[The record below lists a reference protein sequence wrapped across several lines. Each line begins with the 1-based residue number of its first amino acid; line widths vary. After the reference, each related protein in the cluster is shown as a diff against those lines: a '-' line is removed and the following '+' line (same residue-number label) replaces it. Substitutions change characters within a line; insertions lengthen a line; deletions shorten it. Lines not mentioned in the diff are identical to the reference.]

1 MNLNVE
7 QKRIIEAE
15 PNGHMIIKGVA
26 GSGKTTVAV
35 NRLPIL
41 IDRYAFQKD
50 DRILMI
56 TYNKALTKYVK
67 YIFEDIQKNNNEI
80 QDTLIFDKPSDDILD
95 ISTIDSIIYKYF
107 MSYCKKNKL
116 LLKVA
121 TQLQAK
127 NALLESILEV
137 SKKYPEVK
145 FVKSQNLSF
154 FKDEITWIK
163 ACGYTELV
171 EYQNADRIGRM
182 AKNSG
187 EGPQRLI
194 KNSNARQA
202 IYEVLVRYNERLQLD
217 GLVDFQDLGEY
228 ALKYIR
234 ENNAQKYTHILIDES
249 QDLSKIQLDFI
260 KELYN
265 EKEYSSITFILDVA
279 QSIYAHSWLVKG
291 RSFTSLGF
299 DMTGKS
305 RILSKN
311 YRTTTQIAQAAYSL
325 IENDK
330 NLMEDDNFVK
340 PSLIDRQGDY
350 PIYKC
355 FKTKDDE
362 KIYIKNILDDL
373 KEDYQLKDIAI
384 VARTKNQLKEMD
396 EYLKENDIPCKVLE
410 ANNKDFKFEEESVKL
425 ITMHS
430 IKGLEFKVVIIV
442 GLNDKIMPLK
452 SSNEIEDEEVID
464 TLNRKLLY
472 VAMTRSTELLF
483 MTSDGKPSKYVKE
496 INCKYLKLKKASK
509 IKMFHRI
516 NMDEYIFKE
525 KLQDQYGNEEVIRQ
539 WFLNEMKSSYGYPEE
554 LLDVEVKTN
563 IGSNVGLVD
572 VVISIYKNKT
582 KVPYIYGEIK
592 SWGLGTEDG
601 LRQVKSY
608 MSGNSDVQYGI
619 VTDGNDIEI
628 INKEF
633 EKVKDIPV
641 FSSSMLPEEI
651 ESVTYIDKKH
661 NRTYEIVRDSIDRK
675 EIILYEGNEELK
687 FDSNDLIKIPIY
699 NEIAAGVPI
708 TMNSQIE
715 EDCYMPRSIV
725 SDNSFILKVRGDS
738 MIDANINDGDYVVIK
753 SQNTATQGEIVAA
766 GLDGEATLKKYMR
779 MGSSILLVAEN
790 SAYEPIMVEE
800 GNVNIMGVLVGI
812 MKK

>member
-50 DRILMI
+50 DKILMI

-67 YIFEDIQKNNNEI
+67 YIFEDIQKHNNEI
-80 QDTLIFDKPSDDILD
+80 QDALIFDKPSDEILE
-95 ISTIDSIIYKYF
+95 ISTIDRIIFKYF
-107 MSYCKKNKL
+107 SMYCKRNKVN
-116 LLKVA
+116 LKLA
-121 TQLQAK
+121 TPIQTK

-145 FVKSQNLSF
+145 FIKQQNLSF
-154 FKDEITWIK
+154 FRDEITWIK

-171 EYQNADRIGRM
+171 EYQNTDRIGRM
-182 AKNSG
+182 SKNSG
-187 EGPQRLI
+187 DGPQRLI
-194 KNSNARQA
+194 KNSKAREA
-202 IYEVLVRYNERLQLD
+202 IYEILIKYNERLQIE

-228 ALKYIR
+228 ALKYIKGSKAER
-234 ENNAQKYTHILIDES
+234 YTHILIDES

-305 RILSKN
+305 RVLSKN

-330 NLMEDDNFVK
+330 NLIEDDNFVK

-355 FKTKDDE
+355 FKNKEEE
-362 KIYIKNILDDL
+362 KSYIKEIINSIKIDFAM
-373 KEDYQLKDIAI
+373 KDIAI
-384 VARTKNQLKEMD
+384 VGRTHNQLKEYE
-396 EYLKENDIPCKVLE
+396 EYLSENNIEAKVLD
-410 ANNKDFKFEEESVKL
+410 ANSNDFKFEEESIKL

-430 IKGLEFKVVIIV
+430 IKGLEFKVVIII

-452 SSNEIEDEEVID
+452 SSNDIEDAEVID

-496 INCKYLKLKKASK
+496 IDSKYLKLKKDSK
-509 IKMFHRI
+509 IKMFYRI
-516 NMDEYIFKE
+516 TMNDYMFKE
-525 KLQDQYGNEEVIRQ
+525 KLSDRYGNEELIRQ
-539 WFLNEMKSSYGYPEE
+539 WFLNEMKTSYGYPEE

-563 IGSNVGLVD
+563 IGSKVGLVD
-572 VVISIYKNKT
+572 VVISIYKNKV
-582 KVPYIYGEIK
+582 KVPYIFCEIK
-592 SWGLGTEDG
+592 SWGSGTIEG
-601 LRQVKSY
+601 ERQLKSY
-608 MSGNSDVQYGI
+608 ISGNSDVQYGI
-619 VTDGNDIEI
+619 ITDGNDIEI
-628 INKEF
+628 INRDF
-633 EKVKDIPV
+633 EKVKDIPA

-675 EIILYEGNEELK
+675 DIILYEGNDSIEFEE
-687 FDSNDLIKIPIY
+687 SELIKIPIY

-708 TMNSQIE
+708 TMNAQIE
-715 EDCYMPRSIV
+715 EDCYMPRNIV
-725 SDNSFILKVRGDS
+725 PDNSFILKVRGDS

-753 SQNTATQGEIVAA
+753 SQNTATQGEIIAA
-766 GLDGEATLKKYMR
+766 ALDGEATLKKYMR
-779 MGSSILLVAEN
+779 MGGSVLLVAEN

-800 GNVNIMGVLVGI
+800 GNVNVMGVLVGI

>member
-67 YIFEDIQKNNNEI
+67 YIFEDIQKNNNER

-116 LLKVA
+116 SLKVA

-260 KELYN
+260 KE
-265 EKEYSSITFILDVA
+265 
-279 QSIYAHSWLVKG
+279 
-291 RSFTSLGF
+291 
-299 DMTGKS
+299 
-305 RILSKN
+305 
-311 YRTTTQIAQAAYSL
+311 
-325 IENDK
+325 
-330 NLMEDDNFVK
+330 
-340 PSLIDRQGDY
+340 
-350 PIYKC
+350 
-355 FKTKDDE
+355 
-362 KIYIKNILDDL
+362 
-373 KEDYQLKDIAI
+373 
-384 VARTKNQLKEMD
+384 
-396 EYLKENDIPCKVLE
+396 
-410 ANNKDFKFEEESVKL
+410 
-425 ITMHS
+425 
-430 IKGLEFKVVIIV
+430 
-442 GLNDKIMPLK
+442 
-452 SSNEIEDEEVID
+452 
-464 TLNRKLLY
+464 
-472 VAMTRSTELLF
+472 
-483 MTSDGKPSKYVKE
+483 
-496 INCKYLKLKKASK
+496 
-509 IKMFHRI
+509 
-516 NMDEYIFKE
+516 
-525 KLQDQYGNEEVIRQ
+525 
-539 WFLNEMKSSYGYPEE
+539 
-554 LLDVEVKTN
+554 
-563 IGSNVGLVD
+563 
-572 VVISIYKNKT
+572 
-582 KVPYIYGEIK
+582 
-592 SWGLGTEDG
+592 
-601 LRQVKSY
+601 
-608 MSGNSDVQYGI
+608 
-619 VTDGNDIEI
+619 
-628 INKEF
+628 
-633 EKVKDIPV
+633 
-641 FSSSMLPEEI
+641 
-651 ESVTYIDKKH
+651 
-661 NRTYEIVRDSIDRK
+661 
-675 EIILYEGNEELK
+675 
-687 FDSNDLIKIPIY
+687 
-699 NEIAAGVPI
+699 
-708 TMNSQIE
+708 
-715 EDCYMPRSIV
+715 
-725 SDNSFILKVRGDS
+725 
-738 MIDANINDGDYVVIK
+738 
-753 SQNTATQGEIVAA
+753 
-766 GLDGEATLKKYMR
+766 
-779 MGSSILLVAEN
+779 
-790 SAYEPIMVEE
+790 
-800 GNVNIMGVLVGI
+800 
-812 MKK
+812 

>member
-116 LLKVA
+116 SLKVA

-516 NMDEYIFKE
+516 NMDKYIFKE

-592 SWGLGTEDG
+592 SWGLGIEDG
-601 LRQVKSY
+601 LRQIKSY
-608 MSGNSDVQYGI
+608 MSGNSDVQYGV

-633 EKVKDIPV
+633 EKVKDIPA